1 MSTPP
6 EIAHA
11 IDVAP
16 FDAKTEA
23 LLEQYVARQLS
34 SGTYDFVANKALLKC
49 YQCHASPAGKLDVI
63 VEVLVLSLMRLPS
76 TDFLAMSYLVPGGN
90 KSLSTANDKLVLVQK
105 YAELLE
111 KSLYKEFWAEFA
123 TSGSTFS
130 NAVGFEGAMRQC
142 IVLNM
147 SLAFRDVSMEV
158 LVPMMGLGPDAL
170 QAYLK
175 ECSLVEAVTES
186 SVRFLPNEQNTGGP
200 RNVDAASL
208 KLDRMKQLFKFSS

>member
-1 MSTPP
+1 MSTP
-6 EIAHA
+6 EIAQA
-11 IDVAP
+11 IEGFP
-16 FDAKTEA
+16 FEAKTEA
-23 LLEQYVARQLS
+23 LLEQHVAKQLH

-49 YQCHASPAGKLDVI
+49 YQCHANPSGKLEII

-76 TDFLAMSYLVPGGN
+76 TDFLALSYLVPGGN
-90 KSLSTANDKLVLVQK
+90 KPPSAANEKLVLVQK

-130 NAVGFEGAMRQC
+130 LAVGFEGAMRQC
-142 IVLNM
+142 IVLTM

-158 LVPMMGLGPDAL
+158 LAPMVGLGPDAL

-175 ECSLVEAVTES
+175 QCALVEAVTDS
-186 SVRFLPNEQNTGGP
+186 SVRFLPNDQNTGGP

-208 KLDRMKQLFKFSS
+208 KLDRMKQLFKFSA